1 MRRKVHMRAGVGAYS
16 ETPIC
21 TPNGATL
28 CDVTD
33 DPKLVT
39 CAHCRVRLAPETV
52 EPRDSM
58 RLRAADWT
66 TRVR

>member
-1 MRRKVHMRAGVGAYS
+1 MRRKVHMRAAGVGAYP
-16 ETPIC
+16 ETPLC

-39 CAHCRVRLAPETV
+39 CAHCRVRVFADAAPPLR
-52 EPRDSM
+52 PRHKQM
-58 RLRAADWT
+58 
-66 TRVR
+66 VPKGY

>member
-16 ETPIC
+16 ETPLC

-39 CAHCRVRLAPETV
+39 CAHCRVRVFADKAPPLRPLADETT
-52 EPRDSM
+52 EGD
-58 RLRAADWT
+58 
-66 TRVR
+66 